1 MEWSP
6 KVARRVGVSTLGLAL
21 ALLCGACQTAPP
33 STPASPLPSS
43 PAAASTPV
51 EKGSTLVA
59 FGDSLTEGLGV
70 DPDKA
75 YPAQL
80 EKKLRV
86 EGMNWTVVN
95 AGLSGET
102 SSGARSRLDWV
113 LKLEP
118 DAVILETGGND
129 GLRGIDPK
137 VTREN
142 IGALIDELQKRD
154 IPVMLA
160 GMKTLSNLGPDYTGP
175 FESLYPDLAR
185 EKAVPLIP
193 FFLEGVAG
201 SVELNQDDRIH
212 PTERGYTL
220 IVERLTPTVLPWL
233 KGLPAAKATPTPT
246 P

>member
-1 MEWSP
+1 MTEIPRRATSG
-6 KVARRVGVSTLGLAL
+6 KARILALLAL
-21 ALLCGACQTAPP
+21 AVLSSACQPSASSNPVSSP
-33 STPASPLPSS
+33 SPQASTPAEDGP
-43 PAAASTPV
+43 
-51 EKGSTLVA
+51 TLVA

-80 EKKLRV
+80 EKKLQA
-86 EGMNWTVVN
+86 EGLNWKVVN

-102 SSGARSRLDWV
+102 SSGARSRLEWV

-142 IGALIDELQKRD
+142 IGFLLDELKKQQ
-154 IPVMLA
+154 IPVMLV

-185 EKAVPLIP
+185 EKSVPLIP

-220 IVERLTPTVLPWL
+220 IVERLSPTVAPWL
-233 KGLPAAKATPTPT
+233 KGLTPAPAQTTPTP
-246 P
+246 